1 MDDVIIKWGEVQFM
15 MGKHET
21 ENLTEREKTASQI
34 WRLMEELE
42 TIKKS
47 NTTTKQNKENLFV
60 RSNPLC
66 YNKMQSKTWRCCRH
80 RGRCPVIFMFDG
92 NVMVWKSRGMTMEHI
107 EIVKE
112 ELRAYEENL
121 SYALVTI
128 VKTDGHTTRANG
140 KMLVYEDGKILGTVG
155 GGAIERL
162 AVRDAV
168 EAIRTGD
175 GGTRFYDMNTD
186 AAADGLACGG
196 SMEVLIEV
204 YGNRPTLV
212 MCGAGH
218 VGAAL
223 MPVARSVGF
232 RIFLLD
238 NRGEAFVSDKLCL
251 ADKFIP
257 VKDYENDIKELA
269 VPAGAYYVIAGPN
282 HDCDGAALAGA
293 LTKESA
299 YVGMIGGEKRSG
311 RYPRVCLKRA
321 LRRIRSTLCTCRS
334 VLISAARFR
343 RRSRS
348 RSFRRS

>member
-1 MDDVIIKWGEVQFM
+1 MEA
-15 MGKHET
+15 
-21 ENLTEREKTASQI
+21 LPASEGV
-34 WRLMEELE
+34 WAFSCLME
-42 TIKKS
+42 TCWSGK
-47 NTTTKQNKENLFV
+47 V
-60 RSNPLC
+60 
-66 YNKMQSKTWRCCRH
+66 
-80 RGRCPVIFMFDG
+80 
-92 NVMVWKSRGMTMEHI
+92 RGMTVEHI

-140 KMLVYEDGKILGTVG
+140 KMLVYEDGKIFGTIG

-168 EAIRTGD
+168 EAIHTGD

-186 AAADGLACGG
+186 ASADGLACGG

-223 MPVARSVGF
+223 MPIARSVGF
-232 RIFLLD
+232 RILLLD

-299 YVGMIGGEKRSG
+299 YVGMIGGEK
-311 RYPRVCLKRA
+311 KIRA
-321 LRRIRSTLCTCRS
+321 
-334 VLISAARFR
+334 ISARLLEKGFTQDQINSVHMPVGLDISSGVPEEIAISILSEILMVKNRKNR
-343 RRSRS
+343 PSGL
-348 RSFRRS
+348 